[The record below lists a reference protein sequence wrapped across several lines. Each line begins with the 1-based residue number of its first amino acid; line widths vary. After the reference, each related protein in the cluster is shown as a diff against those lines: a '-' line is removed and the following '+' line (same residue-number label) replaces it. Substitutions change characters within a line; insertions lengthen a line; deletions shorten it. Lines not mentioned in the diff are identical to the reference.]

1 MYNSKK
7 GWSLY
12 HPGKV
17 GDFPLDESVYGVRD
31 LAGSVMEPTSD
42 LTVAGDIFISF
53 RSGHWRTGDEWMSF
67 TSSRNG
73 FPASHPAPDA
83 GIRLVAVPA
92 GN

>member
-17 GDFPLDESVYGVRD
+17 GAFPLDESVYGVRD

-42 LTVAGDIFISF
+42 LTVAGDKFISF
-53 RSGHWRTGDEWMSF
+53 RSGHWRTGDEFMSCVA
-67 TSSRNG
+67 SRNG
-73 FPASHPAPDA
+73 FLAEYPGPDA
-83 GIRLVAVPA
+83 GIRLVAIPA
-92 GN
+92 KN